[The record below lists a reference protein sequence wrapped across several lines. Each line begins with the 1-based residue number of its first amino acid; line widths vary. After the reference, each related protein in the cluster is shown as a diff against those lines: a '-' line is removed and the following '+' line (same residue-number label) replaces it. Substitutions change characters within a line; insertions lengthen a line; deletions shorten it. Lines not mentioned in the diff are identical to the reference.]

1 MHSVGRIGRYRL
13 ERRLGTG
20 AFGTVWLAHD
30 DELDAPVA
38 VKVLAENW
46 AHRLDVRER
55 FLSEARLLRKAG
67 SPRVVQV
74 HDIGEL
80 PDGRPYFVME
90 YADAGTLDDLLGA
103 GPLPVPEAL
112 RLTALAARGAHALHE
127 AGIVHRDVKPSNV
140 LLRTA
145 RDGSRRVLIADLGLA
160 KTLAEASGLTL
171 AAGSAGYR
179 PPEQAEPG
187 AGIDARADVYSLGA
201 VGYRLL
207 TGTVPA
213 APGRVVPPE
222 RLRPGLDPAVSRT
235 LLRALAPDREQRWPT
250 AEALARELERTA
262 EADDATEE
270 PRHARPGTGTGTG
283 GPTGAAEPRAAV
295 GAAGAPAV
303 GAAGP
308 ARAEN
313 APGSRGAAAAPDAAR
328 APGIAGATSGTASAG
343 DADAVSDAAGADR
356 AGGPAGTGSAGGTGD
371 AGRPVRRRRRAVAL
385 TAAMVLAAVAG
396 AGVALALTLRGDGPS
411 EVRVADATGR
421 VEVRVPT
428 SWGRQLRDSGWDPAS
443 LGLPAGHEP
452 GLAVAGDLADWPDL
466 DTEVSGVFVGL
477 SERGDVSARVAA
489 ADHPGCRY
497 EGGRA
502 YSDGRWRGRVRTWGG
517 CPGAGALTEAAL
529 VPAGGAGRPQVYV
542 QIRGREGDGTTD
554 RILRSLRVT

>member
-1 MHSVGRIGRYRL
+1 MHSLGRIGRYRL

-90 YADAGTLDDLLGA
+90 YADAGTLDDLAGA

-145 RDGSRRVLIADLGLA
+145 RDGTRRVLIADLGLA

-213 APGRVVPPE
+213 APGRVVAPE
-222 RLRPGLDPAVSRT
+222 HLRPGLDPAVSRT
-235 LLRALAPDREQRWPT
+235 LLRALAPDREQRWPS
-250 AEALARELERTA
+250 AEALADELERTA
-262 EADDATEE
+262 KAAGPATEE
-270 PRHARPGTGTGTG
+270 PRHARQGTGAASAYGTGTAA
-283 GPTGAAEPRAAV
+283 PAEPGHAPGAR
-295 GAAGAPAV
+295 GAAGA
-303 GAAGP
+303 
-308 ARAEN
+308 
-313 APGSRGAAAAPDAAR
+313 SDAAR
-328 APGIAGATSGTASAG
+328 APGIAGATGGTAGMG
-343 DADAVSDAAGADR
+343 DAGAVSDAAGADR
-356 AGGPAGTGSAGGTGD
+356 AGDPAGPDDTDDTGD
-371 AGRPVRRRRRAVAL
+371 AGATGAAGRPVRRRRRRAVAL

-396 AGVALALTLRGDGPS
+396 AGVALALTLRGGGPS

-421 VEVRVPT
+421 VEVRVPR

-452 GLAVAGDLADWPDL
+452 GLAVAGDLADWQHL

-477 SERGDVSARVAA
+477 SERGDVTARVAA

-502 YSDGRWRGRVRTWGG
+502 YSDERWRGRVRTWGD
-517 CPGAGALTEAAL
+517 CPGAGSLTEAAL
-529 VPAGGAGRPQVYV
+529 VPADAAGRPQVYV